1 MSYYIITFF
10 NQHLTEYTDYTEAT
24 FIMTLN
30 VDYFLCWFGE
40 LYTDVHSEKL
50 SLYFSFSFIINAA
63 TCLSAHQ

>member
-40 LYTDVHSEKL
+40 LYTDV
-50 SLYFSFSFIINAA
+50 
-63 TCLSAHQ
+63 